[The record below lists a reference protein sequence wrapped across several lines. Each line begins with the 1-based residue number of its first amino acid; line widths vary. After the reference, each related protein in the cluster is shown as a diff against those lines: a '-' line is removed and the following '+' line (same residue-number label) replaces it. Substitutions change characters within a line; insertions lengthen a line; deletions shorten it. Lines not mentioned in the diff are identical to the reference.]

1 MQEPSPTVTFPIPP
15 LPPSVT
21 TPPQTVTAGG
31 HVALLLAYAG
41 FIGLGLVSSR
51 TGVTWP
57 AIRTTFGMP
66 IDAISMLL
74 MAHLIGSIV
83 VSASSGRLTARLNIG
98 ILAAWSC
105 GAIALALLV
114 SGVTTSWVLLVALS
128 VLTGFGAGA
137 LEASLNTYA
146 AMHFSPRAMN
156 WLHASFGVG
165 ATLGPA
171 LMTVLLVSNLG
182 WRIGFLAIGVIEL
195 ILGIGFITT
204 RHTWLPALPTS
215 GGSLPAGRVALSATL
230 RLPVT
235 WLGILLF
242 IAFCG
247 VQASAGQWF
256 FSVLTDERGLSD
268 ALAGT
273 WISLLWASLTAGRVV
288 VGFVLLRFTSMQVL
302 RACMGGVLLSTLLFW
317 LNLTPWLGFVSI
329 MLLGLALAP
338 LFPLLTMATPRYLG
352 RQHAANGIGLQ
363 VAAAGL
369 GSVLITS
376 LVGVLARTLG
386 LWIIAP
392 TVVAIAVAAVVLY
405 ELLVR
410 TITSSEA

>member
-1 MQEPSPTVTFPIPP
+1 M
-15 LPPSVT
+15 
-21 TPPQTVTAGG
+21 
-31 HVALLLAYAG
+31 ALLLAYAG
-41 FIGLGLVSSR
+41 FIGLGLVASR

-66 IDAISMLL
+66 IDAISSMLL
-74 MAHLIGSIV
+74 AHLIGSIV
-83 VSASSGRLTARLNIG
+83 VSASSGRLTAWLNIG
-98 ILAAWSC
+98 TLAAWSC

-114 SGVTTSWVLLVALS
+114 SGVTTSWVMFIALS
-128 VLTGFGAGA
+128 LLTGFGAGA

-146 AMHFSPRAMN
+146 ALHFSPRAMN

-171 LMTVLLVSNLG
+171 LMTALLASSLG
-182 WRIGFLAIGVIEL
+182 WRVGFLVIGVIEL
-195 ILGIGFITT
+195 LLSIGFITT
-204 RHTWLPALPTS
+204 RGIWLASVPTAVNSLPT
-215 GGSLPAGRVALSATL
+215 ARVALSATL

-235 WLGILLF
+235 WLSILLF
-242 IAFCG
+242 IAFSG

-256 FSVLTDERGLSD
+256 FSVLTEARGMSE

-273 WISLLWASLTAGRVV
+273 WISLLWASLTVGRVV

-302 RACMGGVLLSTLLFW
+302 RACIGGVLLSTFLFW
-317 LNLTPWLGFVSI
+317 LNLTPWLSFASI
-329 MLLGLALAP
+329 VLLGLAMAP

-369 GSVLITS
+369 GGVLITS

-392 TVVAIAVAAVVLY
+392 AVVFLAVGTVVLY
-405 ELLVR
+405 ELLAR
-410 TITSSEA
+410 TIASSEA